1 MRDLGPAE
9 EFVVGALGEPGRRH
23 FYIQVTAAGETVWL
37 HAEKQQVAAL
47 GAQCLTLLAAAEIS
61 PDAGAVQN
69 LKSDLALRD
78 PQDEL
83 FPVGGIQVAVLESEL
98 IAIVISSPEE
108 GEEEDEEETDSIRF
122 LVAPEQVQAMAEIA
136 LEVVAAG
143 RPICPHCHLPED
155 PLGHRCPATNGHFP
169 A

>member
-9 EFVVGALGEPGRRH
+9 EFVAGALGEPGERH

-37 HAEKQQVAAL
+37 HAEKQQVATL
-47 GAQCLTLLAAAEIS
+47 SSQCLALLAASDIT
-61 PDAGAVQN
+61 PDSAAVAK
-69 LKSDLALRD
+69 LKDELAVRE
-78 PQDEL
+78 PEVEL
-83 FPVGGIQVAVLESEL
+83 FPVGDIQVAVLESEL
-98 IAIVISSPEE
+98 IAIVISAPE
-108 GEEEDEEETDSIRF
+108 GEADDDSIRF
-122 LVAPEQVQAMAEIA
+122 LVAPEQVQAMAEVG